1 VAKYK
6 SISRNELREKLAD
19 REENFTLIEVLPKA
33 AYDHAHLPQAINIPV
48 DDLQRMVPRLIPNLY
63 EDIAVYG
70 AGPDCDAS
78 HRAAEIVV
86 GMDYKS
92 VKVYAEGKS
101 DWVNAGL
108 PIESNHQHEA
118 A

>member
-1 VAKYK
+1 VEGYK
-6 SISRNELREKLAD
+6 KISRNELREKLAE
-19 REENFTLIEVLPKA
+19 REENFILIEVLPKA

-48 DDLQRMVPRLIPNLY
+48 DDLQLMMPRLIPNLY

-78 HRAAEIVV
+78 ERAAEILV
-86 GMDYKS
+86 GMGYKN
-92 VKVYAEGKS
+92 VKDYAEGKS

-108 PIESNHQHEA
+108 PIESNHRHEA